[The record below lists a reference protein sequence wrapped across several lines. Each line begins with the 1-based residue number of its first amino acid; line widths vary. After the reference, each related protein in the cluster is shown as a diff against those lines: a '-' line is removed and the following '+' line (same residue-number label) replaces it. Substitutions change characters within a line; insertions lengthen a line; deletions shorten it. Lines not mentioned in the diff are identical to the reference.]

1 LHHFIVYDVTSLALR
16 MVETPGRGPGTRSG
30 CHDTYLYTAPAP
42 RTADLAR
49 CEHRFGK
56 PVLYPLSYEGIV
68 PICRYFVFLRPG
80 KNTTSC

>member
-1 LHHFIVYDVTSLALR
+1 MQEKRGA
-16 MVETPGRGPGTRSG
+16 PGL
-30 CHDTYLYTAPAP
+30 D
-42 RTADLAR
+42 RTADT
-49 CEHRFGK
+49 RFRK